1 MKRELQIKEA
11 ENCWMVT
18 EKNDELFSIDK
29 EKKRVSGEELF
40 KLFSE
45 KLDKE
50 EMLEIELTKKDDE
63 DKNDKQFQIVYD
75 RLNDLLNKICDAINK
90 VNHPNGAC
98 VVDSSINDV

>member
-1 MKRELQIKEA
+1 MKRELQIKEVG
-11 ENCWMVT
+11 NQWVVT
-18 EKNDELFSIDK
+18 ENDEELFSIDK

-50 EMLEIELTKKDDE
+50 EMLELTKKDDE

>member
-1 MKRELQIKEA
+1 MKRELQIKEVG
-11 ENCWMVT
+11 NQWVVT
-18 EKNDELFSIDK
+18 ENDEELFSIDK

-90 VNHPNGAC
+90 VNHPNGA
-98 VVDSSINDV
+98 